1 MSFLKGKLGRSA
13 AVVAFSL
20 GAFQALSIVG
30 ATSAFAAP
38 ACSVSAG
45 VITAAAPAAGDT
57 LAVYQDLN
65 GGIHVSGGVAN
76 AVPAIPAGDIAGCN
90 GTTAG
95 VATTTTINITGDSG
109 PTTND
114 QTVFL
119 YMSKRDTVA
128 ATFDE
133 QARRLGQDQLDRQP
147 RQRQRPG

>member
-13 AVVAFSL
+13 AVVAFSV

-30 ATSAFAAP
+30 AVSASAAP

-45 VITAAAPAAGDT
+45 VITAAAPAAGDN
-57 LAVYQDLN
+57 LYCLPGPERRDPRRWR
-65 GGIHVSGGVAN
+65 SGQRD
-76 AVPAIPAGDIAGCN
+76 AGRFPVETSPGCN

-109 PTTND
+109 PTMND

-119 YMSKRDTVA
+119 
-128 ATFDE
+128 
-133 QARRLGQDQLDRQP
+133 
-147 RQRQRPG
+147 